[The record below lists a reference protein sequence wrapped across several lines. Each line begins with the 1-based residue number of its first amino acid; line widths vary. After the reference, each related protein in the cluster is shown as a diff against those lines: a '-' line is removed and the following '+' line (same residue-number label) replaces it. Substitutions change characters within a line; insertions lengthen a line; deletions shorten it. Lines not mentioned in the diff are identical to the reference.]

1 MNRQANAKDEVKPHI
16 YLELGKLVS
25 SVGDDMFLNNM
36 HQLIN
41 TSLAVARIELS
52 EWIVDDTQS
61 EVSDVQLLGYA
72 GTELSPQMQ
81 TLCPTHARHRND
93 HPLVKR
99 VLEVE
104 DDLLIHLS
112 ARMKNENGNNC
123 LGTSHQCSMITRK
136 ANRCCVISLHR
147 PQTDK
152 DYSLQELSFLKY
164 LSETLLPLSERHAR
178 AHRQSG
184 MKGPAGTLSQGLASI
199 EHMHLQRE
207 FNERLRA
214 CDVVLSAR
222 EKEACLAFLAGGT
235 VPEIAE
241 KLCVK
246 NSSIETYLKR
256 SAAKLGISG
265 RHGLAKWMIGAE

>member
-25 SVGDDMFLNNM
+25 SVGDEMFLSNM

-41 TSLAVARIELS
+41 TSLAVSRVELS
-52 EWIVDDTQS
+52 EWTVDDSQS

-72 GTELSPQMQ
+72 GAELSPQMQ
-81 TLCPTHARHRND
+81 TLCPTQARHRND

-99 VLEVE
+99 VLEAE
-104 DDLLIHLS
+104 DDLLIHLN
-112 ARMKNENGNNC
+112 ARMKNENGNNH
-123 LGTSHQCSMITRK
+123 LGTSHQCSMISRK

-147 PQTDK
+147 PQADK

-164 LSETLLPLSERHAR
+164 LSEVLLPLSERHAR
-178 AHRQSG
+178 AHRKSG
-184 MKGPAGTLSQGLASI
+184 MRNAGDVLSQGLASI
-199 EHMHLQRE
+199 EHMNLQRE
-207 FNERLRA
+207 FTERLRA
-214 CDVVLSAR
+214 CDVALSAR
-222 EKEACLAFLAGGT
+222 EKEACLAFLAGAT

-265 RHGLAKWMIGAE
+265 RHGLAKWMIGSE

>member
-16 YLELGKLVS
+16 YLELGKLVA
-25 SVGDDMFLNNM
+25 SVGNDMFLSNM
-36 HQLIN
+36 HQFIN
-41 TSLAVARIELS
+41 TSLAVSRVELS
-52 EWIVDDTQS
+52 EWTVDDNQS
-61 EVSDVQLLGYA
+61 SVTDVQLLGYA
-72 GTELSPQMQ
+72 GTELNSQLQ
-81 TLCPTHARHRND
+81 TLCPTHARHRHD

-99 VLEVE
+99 VLEVD
-104 DDLLIHLS
+104 DDLLIHLN
-112 ARMKNENGNNC
+112 ARMKNEKGNDFV
-123 LGTSHQCSMITRK
+123 GTSHQCSMISRK

-147 PQTDK
+147 PQADK

-184 MKGPAGTLSQGLASI
+184 MKSAGRTLSHGPLSD
-199 EHMHLQRE
+199 EYKHLQSE

-214 CDVVLSAR
+214 CDVSLSAR
-222 EKEACLAFLAGGT
+222 EKEACLEFLAGGT

-246 NSSIETYLKR
+246 SSSVETYLKR

-265 RHGLAKWMIGAE
+265 RHGLAKWMVGAE

>member
-1 MNRQANAKDEVKPHI
+1 MNRQANAKDEVKTHI

-25 SVGDDMFLNNM
+25 SVGDDMFLSNM
-36 HQLIN
+36 HQFIN
-41 TSLAVARIELS
+41 ASLAVSRVELS
-52 EWIVDDTQS
+52 EWTVDDSQAT
-61 EVSDVQLLGYA
+61 VTDVQLLGYA
-72 GTELSPQMQ
+72 GTELNSQMQ
-81 TLCPTHARHRND
+81 TVCPTRARHRND

-104 DDLLIHLS
+104 DDLLIHLN
-112 ARMKNENGNNC
+112 ARMKNQKDNDC
-123 LGTSHQCSMITRK
+123 LGTSHQCSMISRK

-147 PQTDK
+147 PQSDK

-184 MKGPAGTLSQGLASI
+184 MRSAGGALSHGPLSLEYKQ
-199 EHMHLQRE
+199 LQHE
-207 FNERLRA
+207 FNKRLRA
-214 CDVVLSAR
+214 CDVSLSTR
-222 EKEACLAFLAGGT
+222 EKEACLEFLAGST

-246 NSSIETYLKR
+246 SSSVETYLKR

-265 RHGLAKWMIGAE
+265 RHGLAKWLVCAE

>member
-1 MNRQANAKDEVKPHI
+1 MNRQANAKDEVKSHI
-16 YLELGKLVS
+16 YLELGKLVA
-25 SVGDDMFLNNM
+25 SVGNDMFLSNM
-36 HQLIN
+36 HQFIN
-41 TSLAVARIELS
+41 TSLAVSRVELS
-52 EWIVDDTQS
+52 EWTVDDNQS
-61 EVSDVQLLGYA
+61 SVTHVQLLGYA
-72 GTELSPQMQ
+72 GTELNPQLQ
-81 TLCPTHARHRND
+81 TLCHTHARHRHD

-104 DDLLIHLS
+104 DDLLIHLN
-112 ARMKNENGNNC
+112 ARMKNEKGNDFV
-123 LGTSHQCSMITRK
+123 GTSHQCSMISRK

-147 PQTDK
+147 PQADK

-184 MKGPAGTLSQGLASI
+184 MKSAGRTLSHGPLSD
-199 EHMHLQRE
+199 EYKHLQSE

-214 CDVVLSAR
+214 CDVSLSAR
-222 EKEACLAFLAGGT
+222 EKEACLEFLAGGT

-246 NSSIETYLKR
+246 SSSVETYLKR

-265 RHGLAKWMIGAE
+265 RHGLAKWMVGAE

>member
-1 MNRQANAKDEVKPHI
+1 MNRQVNAKDEVKTHI

-25 SVGDDMFLNNM
+25 SVGDDMFLSNM
-36 HQLIN
+36 YQLIN
-41 TSLAVARIELS
+41 TSLAVSRVELS
-52 EWIVDDTQS
+52 EWTVDDSQAT
-61 EVSDVQLLGYA
+61 VTDVQLLGYA
-72 GTELSPQMQ
+72 GAELNPQMQ
-81 TLCPTHARHRND
+81 TVCPTRARHRSD

-104 DDLLIHLS
+104 DDLLIHLN
-112 ARMKNENGNNC
+112 ARMKNQQGNDC
-123 LGTSHQCSMITRK
+123 LGTSHQCSMISRK

-147 PQTDK
+147 PQADK

-164 LSETLLPLSERHAR
+164 LSEALLPLSERHAR

-184 MKGPAGTLSQGLASI
+184 MKSAGGPLSHGPRSL
-199 EHMHLQRE
+199 EHKQLQNE

-214 CDVVLSAR
+214 CDVSLSAR
-222 EKEACLAFLAGGT
+222 EKEACLEFLAGGT

-246 NSSIETYLKR
+246 SSSIETYLKR

>member
-1 MNRQANAKDEVKPHI
+1 MNRQANAKDEVKSHI
-16 YLELGKLVS
+16 YLELGKLVA
-25 SVGDDMFLNNM
+25 SVGNDMFLSNM
-36 HQLIN
+36 HQFIN
-41 TSLAVARIELS
+41 TSLAVSRVELS
-52 EWIVDDTQS
+52 EWTVDDNQS
-61 EVSDVQLLGYA
+61 SVTHVQLLGYA
-72 GTELSPQMQ
+72 GTELNPQLQ
-81 TLCPTHARHRND
+81 TLCPTHARHRHD

-104 DDLLIHLS
+104 DDLLIHLN
-112 ARMKNENGNNC
+112 ARMKNEKGNDFV
-123 LGTSHQCSMITRK
+123 GASHQCSMISRK

-147 PQTDK
+147 PQADK

-184 MKGPAGTLSQGLASI
+184 MKSAGRTLSHGPLSD
-199 EHMHLQRE
+199 EYKHLQSE

-214 CDVVLSAR
+214 CDVSLSAR
-222 EKEACLAFLAGGT
+222 EKEACLEFLAGGT

-246 NSSIETYLKR
+246 SSSVETYLKR

-265 RHGLAKWMIGAE
+265 RHGLAKWMVGAE